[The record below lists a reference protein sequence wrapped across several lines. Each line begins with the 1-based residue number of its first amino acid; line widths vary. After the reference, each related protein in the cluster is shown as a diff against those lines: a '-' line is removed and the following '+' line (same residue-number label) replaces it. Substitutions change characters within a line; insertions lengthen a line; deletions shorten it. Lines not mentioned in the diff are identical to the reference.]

1 MKLPIGI
8 GVAACLVAAV
18 FLNIKNTTESPSI
31 ERKPTSKDAIATNKT
46 DDTQILGSTKLVL
59 LPFPEKTLSE
69 KECDSVNEESSDDLK
84 KRRKLALEAA
94 MQAYL
99 AGEPKEVVAD
109 AIWMEV
115 GAFPAEEWYNVISFY
130 EVVKRY
136 QLPTAMLD
144 SSSHVVS
151 QLKEFQSAIESGR
164 FQRVQTRV
172 EQLFAN
178 VDVKPINRAIVE
190 KRSLDDV
197 IFTIDNALAHIP
209 AGLLREPQ
217 ISPVKGLIE
226 SSLEYG
232 YYELALALMKRF
244 PSLLAQG
251 SKYQNQFIS
260 SLLSALYQSIS
271 GKPDKNILKQI
282 IALIQQENT
291 TIVVK
296 DMPAFFGPSNTTAAA
311 SKLIE
316 LGIFIDYTVL
326 ETLEPNN
333 VPIDLLASTPTQE
346 ALRKKSLQC
355 NAPSDWIESRRY
367 KKGEWQL
374 FEPTSLTREAVN
386 SFEFKLCDVER
397 NFSDFVGNTNAVKE
411 ALKDITMRIFSEG
424 LTLRDVSPS
433 ELTIPELTDDERAV
447 LIGLIADGYLE
458 NRANDEQAVRR
469 LMSNAGLFPKP
480 VSMEAKQAL
489 LSMRSAPLWL
499 ETLDFNDS
507 SKSYILLNQLAFQGK
522 FDLFSTLKSKI
533 EMSDEEMFDPLFF
546 FLQGYSDLKVTEVNG
561 ISSFTADDTENK
573 LFADYFVENGYE
585 FLPHHHRLM
594 LEKKVSQK
602 HHFDKLV
609 ALFPQIKV
617 SDTKGFFSV
626 ACE

>member
-1 MKLPIGI
+1 MKLIIVI
-8 GVAACLVAAV
+8 GVVACLVAAV
-18 FLNIKNTTESPSI
+18 YLNIQNTTESPVI
-31 ERKPTSKDAIATNKT
+31 EKKSAPRDATVTNRT
-46 DDTQILGSTKLVL
+46 DDALTPEGTKLVL
-59 LPFPEKTLSE
+59 LPFPEKTLSD
-69 KECDSVNEESSDDLK
+69 KECDSVIEESSADLE

-99 AGEPKEVVAD
+99 AGEPKEIVAD

-115 GAFPAEEWYNVISFY
+115 GAFPAEEWFNVITFY
-130 EVVKRY
+130 EVIKQY
-136 QLPTAMLD
+136 PLATTTLG
-144 SSSHVVS
+144 SSSHVAS
-151 QLKEFQSAIESGR
+151 QLKEFQSTIESGR
-164 FQRVQTRV
+164 YQRVQTRA

-197 IFTIDNALAHIP
+197 ISTIDNALAHIP
-209 AGLLREPQ
+209 VELLQDPQ
-217 ISPVKGLIE
+217 ISPIKGLIK
-226 SSLEYG
+226 SSLEYD
-232 YYELALALMKRF
+232 YYELSLALMERY
-244 PSLLAQG
+244 PSLLVQE

-260 SLLSALYQSIS
+260 SLLNALYQSIS
-271 GKPDKNILKQI
+271 DEPNRNILKQI
-282 IALIQQENT
+282 IALIQQENA

-296 DMPAFFGPSNTTAAA
+296 DMPAFFGPSNATAAA

-346 ALRKKSLQC
+346 ALRKKSQQC

-386 SFEFKLCDVER
+386 SIEFKLCDVER
-397 NFSDFVGNTNAVKE
+397 NFSDFVGTTSAVKE
-411 ALKDITMRIFSEG
+411 ALRDITMRIFSEG

-458 NRANDEQAVRR
+458 NRGNDKQTVRR

-522 FDLFSTLKSKI
+522 FDLFSTLISKI
-533 EMSDEEMFDPLFF
+533 EISDEELFDPLFF
-546 FLQGYSDLKVTEVNG
+546 FLQGYSDLKLTEVNG
-561 ISSFTADDTENK
+561 VSSFTDDDTENK
-573 LFADYFVENGYE
+573 LFADYFIENGYE
-585 FLPHHHRLM
+585 FLPHHQRQM
-594 LEKKVSQK
+594 LEKKISQK
-602 HHFDKLV
+602 HYFDKLV

-617 SDTKGFFSV
+617 SDTKDFFSV